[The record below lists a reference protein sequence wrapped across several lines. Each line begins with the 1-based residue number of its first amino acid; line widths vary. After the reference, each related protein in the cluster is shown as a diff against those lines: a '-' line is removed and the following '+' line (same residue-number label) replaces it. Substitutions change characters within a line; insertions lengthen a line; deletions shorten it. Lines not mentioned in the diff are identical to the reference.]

1 MAALRG
7 LHHITLISSDI
18 RRTTQFYT
26 EVLGLRLIKQTVN
39 FDDPS
44 AKHLYFA
51 DDVGTP
57 GTVITYFEWPHLAP
71 GSTGVG
77 LTHHYA
83 LAVADEEALQRWWVR
98 LRRLGV
104 EVTNPRPRR
113 YFTSIYFRDPDGVT
127 LEIATRGPGFLV
139 DEPEE
144 ELGGCVI
151 VPPKEFLKPWRKDE
165 PPQVERLVYD
175 GSEIIPAMR
184 VQGIHHITL
193 TSGDIERTTW
203 FYTELLGQRVIKRT
217 VNYDDPGAAH
227 YYSGDRTGT
236 PGTIVTYFGYPA
248 MSRGRMGVGVA
259 HHYAFLVETD
269 EQQRGWVDR
278 LRAAG
283 VSTTDVIDRK
293 YFRSVY
299 FNDPDGV
306 ILEIATRGPG
316 FLVDEDLSTLGSRLI
331 LPEWLQAAQT
341 TSN

>member
-1 MAALRG
+1 MALRG

-44 AKHLYFA
+44 ARHFYFA
-51 DDVGTP
+51 DDIGTP
-57 GTVITYFEWPHLAP
+57 GTVITYFEWPHLAS

-83 LAVADEEALQRWWVR
+83 LAVADEEALERWWVR
-98 LRRLGV
+98 LRRLEV

-113 YFTSIYFRDPDGVT
+113 YFTSIYFRDPDGVI
-127 LEIATRGPGFLV
+127 LEIATRGPGFLI

-144 ELGGCVI
+144 DLGGRVI
-151 VPPKEFLKPWRKDE
+151 VPPQEFLKPGRKDE
-165 PPQVERLVYD
+165 PPQIERLDYD
-175 GSEIIPAMR
+175 GGEIIPAMR

-193 TSGDIERTTW
+193 ISGDIERTTS
-203 FYTELLGQRVIKRT
+203 FYTEVLGQRVIKRT
-217 VNYDDPGAAH
+217 VNYDDPGAPH
-227 YYSGDRTGT
+227 YYYGDRAGT

-269 EQQRGWVDR
+269 DEQREWVDR

>member
-1 MAALRG
+1 MALRG

-26 EVLGLRLIKQTVN
+26 DVLGLRLIKQTVN

-44 AKHLYFA
+44 AKHFYFA
-51 DDVGTP
+51 DEVGTP
-57 GTVITYFEWPHLAP
+57 GTVVTYFEWPQLTA
-71 GSTGVG
+71 GTTGVG

-83 LAVADEEALQRWWVR
+83 LAVADEEALARWWMR
-98 LRRLGV
+98 LRHLGV
-104 EVTNPRPRR
+104 EVTNPRHRR
-113 YFTSIYFRDPDGVT
+113 YFTSIYFRDPDGVIM
-127 LEIATRGPGFLV
+127 EIATRGPGFLV
-139 DEPEE
+139 DESEE
-144 ELGGCVI
+144 ELGGRVI

-165 PPQVERLVYD
+165 EPQIQPLDYD
-175 GSEIIPAMR
+175 GSEIVPAMR
-184 VQGIHHITL
+184 VQGVHHITL
-193 TSGDIERTTW
+193 ISGDIERTTW
-203 FYTELLGQRVIKRT
+203 FYTDLLGQRVIKRT
-217 VNYDDPGAAH
+217 VNYDDPGGSH
-227 YYSGDRTGT
+227 YYYGDRTGT
-236 PGTIVTYFGYPA
+236 PGTIVTYFGYPV

-269 EQQRGWVDR
+269 EEQRGWVDR

-283 VSTTDVIDRK
+283 ISTTDVIDRK

-306 ILEIATRGPG
+306 VLEIATRGPG

-341 TSN
+341 ISN